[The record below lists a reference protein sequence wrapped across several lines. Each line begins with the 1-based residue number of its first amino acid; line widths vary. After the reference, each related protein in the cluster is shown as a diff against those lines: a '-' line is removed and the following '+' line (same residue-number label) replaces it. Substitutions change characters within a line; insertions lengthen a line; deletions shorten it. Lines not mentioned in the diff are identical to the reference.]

1 MSQTICLNMI
11 VKNEAAIIEETL
23 ANITDHIKLDYYVI
37 SDTGSTDDTVGVI
50 RRFFDAKGIA
60 GEIHHDGWQNFAYNR
75 NQALKHAKGK
85 TDYVLIF
92 DADDRFEGKLELPE
106 LTVDRYRLRM
116 RNAMGSVVYYRP
128 LLLRN
133 DGTFYWRGV
142 LHGLSKPTN
151 KIPAKPRFMAT
162 IRFSA
167 AVSARAAIWR
177 TKTCLMPFLWKKR
190 FTALKMKT

>member
-106 LTVDRYRLRM
+106 LTADRYRLRM
-116 RNAMGSVVYYRP
+116 RNAMGSVV
-128 LLLRN
+128 
-133 DGTFYWRGV
+133 
-142 LHGLSKPTN
+142 
-151 KIPAKPRFMAT
+151 
-162 IRFSA
+162 
-167 AVSARAAIWR
+167 
-177 TKTCLMPFLWKKR
+177 
-190 FTALKMKT
+190 

>member
-50 RRFFDAKGIA
+50 RRFFDVKGIA

-85 TDYVLIF
+85 TDYVLI
-92 DADDRFEGKLELPE
+92 L
-106 LTVDRYRLRM
+106 M
-116 RNAMGSVVYYRP
+116 R
-128 LLLRN
+128 
-133 DGTFYWRGV
+133 T
-142 LHGLSKPTN
+142 
-151 KIPAKPRFMAT
+151 
-162 IRFSA
+162 
-167 AVSARAAIWR
+167 
-177 TKTCLMPFLWKKR
+177 
-190 FTALKMKT
+190 TALKANWNYPN